1 MLKMFQSE
9 LHSMIIMTATC
20 AIMTPVWNKIR
31 NLCSKD
37 HLVAQHS
44 CALSS
49 MPSAERS
56 VISAFLTFM
65 IPNKIMATSETAIER
80 CQVTM
85 PLRSVYSSDIGY
97 A

>member
-1 MLKMFQSE
+1 
-9 LHSMIIMTATC
+9 MTATC
-20 AIMTPVWNKIR
+20 AIMTPVWKIR

-56 VISAFLTFM
+56 VISAFFHFLM
-65 IPNKIMATSETAIER
+65 IIPKKIMATSETAIEK